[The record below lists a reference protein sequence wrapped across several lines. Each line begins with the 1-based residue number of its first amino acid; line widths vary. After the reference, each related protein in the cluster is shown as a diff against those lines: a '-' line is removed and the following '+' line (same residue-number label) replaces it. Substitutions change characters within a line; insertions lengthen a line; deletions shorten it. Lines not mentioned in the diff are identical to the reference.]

1 MTHEEKKIL
10 WKRYP
15 EVWIMFEEYNNI
27 LQEDQDAWKR
37 LVDRAGELR
46 EKYHAEIDTLLQ
58 ETVGE
63 LEKISKRREK
73 SG

>member
-10 WKRYP
+10 WERYP
-15 EVWIMFEEYNNI
+15 EVWTMFEEYNGI

-37 LVDRAGELR
+37 LVDRAEELR
-46 EKYHAEIDTLLQ
+46 EKYHTEIDMLLQ

-63 LEKISKRREK
+63 LEKISRRREGK
-73 SG
+73 

>member
-15 EVWIMFEEYNNI
+15 EVWTMFEEYNGI
-27 LQEDQDAWKR
+27 LQEDQDSWKR
-37 LVDRAGELR
+37 LVDQAGELR
-46 EKYHAEIDTLLQ
+46 KKYHTEIDMLLQ

-63 LEKISKRREK
+63 LEKISRRRERR
-73 SG
+73 